1 MDGDLPLLGFGLP
14 VSGSWARPATMQR
27 VAQRAEDLDYHA
39 LWTFQRL
46 LVPAE
51 GTIDPEWDERNNP
64 AVRSADDPS
73 YRSVHDALLPLAY
86 VAGHTARIRLGTA
99 TICALFTPPVVLATA
114 LTTAD
119 HLTGGRLD
127 VGLGIGWLPHEYV
140 AAGIPQQRRGARFE
154 EYLRV
159 LDALWTRDPVEH
171 RGEFYEVP
179 RSHPGPAP
187 VQRPRPPLLLGGAA
201 AAALRRAGRVADGW
215 IASSRQDLVRIEE
228 SIGLVRAGA
237 EQAGRDPATVR
248 AVVRAIVDLHERPLD
263 RREPLQGNVDQV
275 REDLLALRR
284 RGVTEVFVDLNFSP
298 RVGSPDVEPDAAE
311 DHALGVLE
319 ALAPGALA

>member
-1 MDGDLPLLGFGLP
+1 MDDALPLLGFGLP
-14 VSGSWARPATMQR
+14 VSGSWARPPTMLR
-27 VAQRAEDLDYHA
+27 VAQRAEELDYHA

-51 GTIDPEWDERNNP
+51 GTIDPAWDERNNP

-73 YRSVHDALLPLAY
+73 YRSVHDPLLPLAY
-86 VAGHTARIRLGTA
+86 VAGHTSRIRLGTA

-140 AAGIPQQRRGARFE
+140 AAGVPQERRGARFE

-159 LDALWTRDPVEH
+159 LEALWTEDPVEH
-171 RGEFYEVP
+171 RGEFYDVP

-201 AAALRRAGRVADGW
+201 PAALRRAGRIADGW
-215 IASSRQDLVRIEE
+215 IASSRQDLERIGE
-228 SIGLVRAGA
+228 SIRLVRAGA
-237 EQAGRDPATVR
+237 EEAGRDPDPVR
-248 AVVRAIVDLHERPLD
+248 VVVRAIVDLHERPVG
-263 RREPLQGNVDQV
+263 RREPLQGSVDQV
-275 REDLLALRR
+275 RDDLAALRR

-298 RVGSPDVEPDAAE
+298 RVGSPDVEPDVAE
-311 DHALGVLE
+311 EHALQVLE
-319 ALAPGALA
+319 ALAPHALG